1 MNPRPILGG
10 GRKIEQRSV
19 NLPLGSPACIA
30 VRVISL
36 LKRRARPADVLP
48 SGDTLALLRRLWRDW
63 LRPHLRTLLLV
74 LVFIVIVAAATGL
87 YPVLIKAAFEA
98 FTNRSG
104 TGAPVKINLGFA
116 RWFVERRDVILFGP
130 LFVVLVTAVKGFALY
145 AMIRL
150 TNRVVTQVEADMQS
164 ALYGHLIDADLA
176 RLGQE
181 SPAALTQRFTTDF
194 TFIKEALTRIL
205 TVLLREAATVTA
217 LVAAMFLIDPA
228 LTLVAACV
236 VPFVAQPIARIGKK
250 LRRNSNST
258 QEQVGQMASLVSES
272 LAGAR
277 IAKAYGLEGYL
288 KERTRQAFDGV
299 RRLKVKSANARA
311 RLDPLLEVGGGAA
324 VAIVLAIIGWRILDG
339 RSTVG
344 DFAGFVTA
352 LMIASQPVRA
362 LGNLNAIVQEAAA
375 ALKRYYGIIDERPN
389 IEDKP
394 NAAPLAV
401 ATGEIRFDEVSFHYR
416 NGPPALNGI
425 DLVVPAGQTTAIVGR
440 SGSGKSTLLSLLP
453 RLYDATTGR
462 VAIDGRDVRDV
473 TLASLR
479 ANIAVV
485 AQETVLFE
493 GTIAQNIAFGREGA
507 GRQDIERAAQ
517 AAAAHKFISAL
528 PQGYDTEVGPGG
540 MRLSGG
546 ERQRV
551 SLARAFLKDAPILLL
566 DEATSALDAE
576 SERQVQDAIRSLMRG
591 RTTIVIAHRLST
603 IRDADKIVVLDQGR
617 IAEAGTHAELGQ
629 QGGIYA
635 RLQRLQVLG
644 ELIPEDDAE
653 RRPAAE

>member
-1 MNPRPILGG
+1 M
-10 GRKIEQRSV
+10 
-19 NLPLGSPACIA
+19 A
-30 VRVISL
+30 SL
-36 LKRRARPADVLP
+36 LKRRKRPADVLP
-48 SGDTLALLRRLWRDW
+48 SGDTLALLARLWRDW
-63 LRPHLRTLLLV
+63 LRPHAQALMAV

-104 TGAPVKINLGFA
+104 TGAPVKINLGFT

-130 LFVVLVTAVKGFALY
+130 FFVVLVTAIKGFALY

-150 TNRVVTQVEADMQS
+150 TNRVVTRVEADMQS

-194 TFIKEALTRIL
+194 LFIKEALTRIL
-205 TVLLREAATVTA
+205 TVFLRELATVTA
-217 LVAAMFLIDPA
+217 LVAAMLLIDPA
-228 LTLVAACV
+228 LTIVAACV
-236 VPFVAQPIARIGKK
+236 VPFVAHPIARIGKK

-277 IAKAYGLEGYL
+277 IAKSYGLEGYL

-311 RLDPLLEVGGGAA
+311 RLDPLLEVGGGIA
-324 VAIVLAIIGWRILDG
+324 VAAVLAIIGWRILDG

-375 ALKRYYGIIDERPN
+375 ALKRYYAILDDRPRIQDRPN
-389 IEDKP
+389 
-394 NAAPLAV
+394 APLLAV
-401 ATGEIRFDEVSFHYR
+401 TAGEIGFDDVSFLYV
-416 NGPPALNGI
+416 NGPPALDGI
-425 DLVVPAGQTTAIVGR
+425 DLTVPAGQTTAIVGR

-453 RLYDATTGR
+453 RLYDATSGR
-462 VAIDGRDVRDV
+462 VLIDGQDVRDV
-473 TLASLR
+473 TLRSLR
-479 ANIAVV
+479 ENIAVV
-485 AQETVLFE
+485 AQETILFE
-493 GTIAQNIAFGREGA
+493 GTVAENIGFGREGA
-507 GRQDIERAAQ
+507 SREEIEAAAR
-517 AAAAHKFISAL
+517 AAAADGFIAAL
-528 PQGYDTEVGPGG
+528 PRGYDTEVGPGG
-540 MRLSGG
+540 TRLSGG
-546 ERQRV
+546 ERQRI
-551 SLARAFLKDAPILLL
+551 SLARAFLKNAPILLL

-576 SERQVQDAIRSLMRG
+576 SERRVQDAIRSLMKG

-603 IRDADKIVVLDQGR
+603 IRDADQIVVLDQGR
-617 IAEAGTHAELGQ
+617 IAESGTHAALGQ

-644 ELIPEDDAE
+644 ELMPDP
-653 RRPAAE
+653 PAPDPARAAPTALAGE